1 MVEIL
6 YFLRLLATVRLMAQA
21 YQEGFWHPN
30 SGDGRA
36 YMAHQ
41 ASATI
46 VKLVQIGE
54 VHQLSNF
61 ARGYWALNFPPR
73 AGKFSSFPVSVRTAG
88 SRRGNTIF
96 SSPRRGK
103 SYFLRFKLAFNPI
116 YLVANLALKEPG
128 YPTKI
133 GFSCVCKSQL
143 RTYCW
148 HSLIQQLAE
157 ACTTD
162 LCDSLMAVKVT
173 LRARC

>member
-1 MVEIL
+1 
-6 YFLRLLATVRLMAQA
+6 MA
-21 YQEGFWHPN
+21 
-30 SGDGRA
+30 D
-36 YMAHQ
+36 Q

-143 RTYCW
+143 RTYC
-148 HSLIQQLAE
+148 
-157 ACTTD
+157 
-162 LCDSLMAVKVT
+162 
-173 LRARC
+173 